1 MRVHW
6 FSPLLPDATDIGH
19 FTGRVLR
26 ELAKLCAVTVWT
38 ETQTPL
44 AELLPGIE
52 IRHFNPL
59 EPDYAT
65 LNRDGVI
72 VYNIGNNGPFH
83 AGIYDMAQKIP
94 GVVILHEADLQGLF
108 SFLWL
113 HQNHEPTR
121 YLAHARKTY
130 GVLGETFARARLRGI
145 PLDDLA
151 HRYPIVEPALSNAL
165 GVICHTQQVA
175 ELASNQNLPVL
186 RLNLPFAASDISR
199 AIDRKGP
206 IRLVQFGYLNPHRK
220 LDEIFAALAQ
230 HPSQQLFRFD
240 IFGRLWDRT
249 YVSRRIKALGLQ
261 EIVQLRGFVD
271 EDALDQAVA
280 ASDMVFNLRY
290 PTIGEASGTQMR
302 IWNNSAP
309 SAVTDDGWFK
319 FLPDDTVL
327 KIVPGNEIAAI
338 GSILDKLAV
347 DRRCYDSLG
356 ARGRA
361 TLIESHSPVD
371 YATAVLEFLKQFG
384 AFERRHSQSSTSNYL
399 RQRQNSI
406 CADEPEWRKFISR
419 YGTLTDTG
427 FVTAMYENV
436 LGRAPDQAGLN
447 FWLGQLEGGGQTRAV
462 VLVRFAESPENVAK
476 TAAWLVTT

>member
-1 MRVHW
+1 MRIHW

-26 ELAKLCAVTVWT
+26 EMAKLCSVTVWT
-38 ETQTPL
+38 ETPNPL

-83 AGIYDMAQKIP
+83 AGIYEMSRRIP
-94 GVVILHEADLQGLF
+94 GIVILHEADLQGLF

-151 HRYPIVEPALSNAL
+151 YRYPIVEPALSNAL
-165 GVICHTQQVA
+165 GVVCHTQQVA
-175 ELASNQNLPVL
+175 ELARKQNLAVR
-186 RLNLPFAASDISR
+186 RLNLPFAASNISR
-199 AIDRKGP
+199 PADRNGP

-249 YVSRRIKALGLQ
+249 YLSTRIKALGLQ
-261 EIVQLRGFVD
+261 KIVQLRGFVD

-319 FLPDDTVL
+319 FLSDDTVL
-327 KIVPGNEIAAI
+327 KIVPGSEIAAI
-338 GSILDKLAV
+338 GSILDQLAV
-347 DRRCYDSLG
+347 DRHCYDSLG

-361 TLIESHSPVD
+361 RLIESHSPVD
-371 YATAVLEFLKQFG
+371 YATAVLEFLKEFG
-384 AFERRHSQSSTSNYL
+384 AFERRHSQSSMFKYL
-399 RQRQNSI
+399 RQRRNSI
-406 CADEPEWRKFISR
+406 
-419 YGTLTDTG
+419 
-427 FVTAMYENV
+427 
-436 LGRAPDQAGLN
+436 
-447 FWLGQLEGGGQTRAV
+447 
-462 VLVRFAESPENVAK
+462 
-476 TAAWLVTT
+476 